1 MSQIF
6 EPSIFDSIIATIE
19 DDSKQRELIK
29 EVQRELEKSARQ
41 ISTVLNQVHTNPTK
55 EAINSSV
62 ETATNLFR
70 NIRFGYCM
78 CLINLFL
85 PRKNLSDLSKLISPE
100 LVYKFNNMW
109 SYSVQQACFLA
120 ALTEYFRSERLITI
134 SELENVLGIKVSLN
148 GDYSGFHITIED
160 VLNGYVNITS
170 YLSRLALNSVTH
182 GDFARP
188 LRISR
193 FVNDLYTGFQL
204 LNLKN
209 DGLRKKFDAIKYD
222 VKKIEEV
229 IYDLTIRGLAGEKG
243 KG

>member
-70 NIRFGYCM
+70 NI
-78 CLINLFL
+78 
-85 PRKNLSDLSKLISPE
+85 RKNLSDLSKLISPE

-229 IYDLTIRGLAGEKG
+229 FIVTSN
-243 KG
+243 